1 MRQMLLGFFLGPMLA
16 AAPPLQVAGVV
27 RSGMPPYDETE
38 RLYRL
43 EGQGAQVLHLNEYLT
58 LRRIGERRTLGRLQ
72 VTALKDGYALARLTT
87 PGETY
92 PLKGDL
98 IVRHERAA
106 PLPILQGLTPD
117 TRLRPLG
124 DLAPRVPQLTI
135 PRSPSTE
142 KVHQEPIFFLKGSAE
157 LSPAAQVK
165 LKAWVGTWGLEGR
178 WILKVAKDPQVPAT
192 LSQARVEALKQALGQ
207 LGVSGV
213 DMDWQAAAVPS
224 RFDSIHVAKEPW

>member
-1 MRQMLLGFFLGPMLA
+1 MLLGFLLGSMLA

-43 EGQGAQVLHLNEYLT
+43 EGQGAQTLNLNEYLT
-58 LRRIGERRTLGRLQ
+58 LQRSGERRPLGRLQ

-106 PLPILQGLTPD
+106 RLPGLPAPIPD
-117 TRLRPLG
+117 AGLRALG
-124 DLAPRVPQLTI
+124 DLAPRALRLAI
-135 PRSPSTE
+135 PKSPSTE
-142 KVHQEPIFFLKGSAE
+142 KPNREPIFFVKGSAE
-157 LSPAAQVK
+157 LSPAALVK
-165 LKAWVGTWGLEGR
+165 LRTWVGAWGLEGR
-178 WILKVAKDPQVPAT
+178 WVLRVPEDPRVPES
-192 LSQARVEALKQALGQ
+192 LSQARVEALKKALGQ
-207 LGVSGV
+207 LGVSGIEL
-213 DMDWQAAAVPS
+213 DRAVPEAPS

>member
-27 RSGMPPYDETE
+27 RSGMPPYDEAE

-43 EGQGAQVLHLNEYLT
+43 EGQGAQALHLNEYLT
-58 LRRIGERRTLGRLQ
+58 LRRTGERRTLGRLQ

-92 PLKGDL
+92 PLKGDF

-106 PLPILQGLTPD
+106 RLPIQQGLAPD

-124 DLAPRVPQLTI
+124 DLAPRVPQLPI
-135 PRSPSTE
+135 PRSPSPGKT
-142 KVHQEPIFFLKGSAE
+142 HQEPIFFLKGSAE
-157 LSPAAQVK
+157 LSPAALVK
-165 LKAWVGTWGLEGR
+165 LRAWVGAWGLEGR
-178 WILKVAKDPQVPAT
+178 WVLRMPEDPQVPAT